1 MNKIDW
7 WILLPIVLLLS
18 LGLLILKSTA
28 NEVFMSQLV
37 FAVIGIIVYIVI
49 SQLDI
54 KILLAFRYWGYVIS
68 IILLISTFV
77 FGSLTRGSTRWI
89 DLGLF
94 SIQSSEVTKPILLL
108 TLANTSGYLFGLLAA
123 LPLFF
128 IFMQP
133 DLGTAL
139 VLGVGCLAIF
149 VSRMSLR
156 KVLMLM
162 LLSVSLIVPL
172 AYFGLHGY
180 QRERLQTFLD
190 PYADPTGKGYHVIQS
205 IIAVG
210 TGGWFGRGLGRGTQS
225 QLRFLPEHHTDFI
238 FAALTEELGFVGGG
252 LVLILYLVLIGR
264 LFWIGR
270 DNDPLILGI
279 AAMLSFQIFVNI
291 GMNMG
296 IAPVTGITLPFLSY
310 GGSSLV
316 SLFITLGLA
325 ATSEASQKRRF

>member
-162 LLSVSLIVPL
+162 LLSVSLIIPL

-180 QRERLQTFLD
+180 QRERLQTF
-190 PYADPTGKGYHVIQS
+190 
-205 IIAVG
+205 
-210 TGGWFGRGLGRGTQS
+210 R
-225 QLRFLPEHHTDFI
+225 
-238 FAALTEELGFVGGG
+238 
-252 LVLILYLVLIGR
+252 LIR
-264 LFWIGR
+264 
-270 DNDPLILGI
+270 
-279 AAMLSFQIFVNI
+279 S
-291 GMNMG
+291 
-296 IAPVTGITLPFLSY
+296 
-310 GGSSLV
+310 
-316 SLFITLGLA
+316 
-325 ATSEASQKRRF
+325 